1 VLSALVLAV
10 SVLTRLPVRPA
21 RVDRATAGSAMTWA
35 PVVGAA
41 IGGVGAGVFALVRW
55 AVGGDATLLPAAL
68 AIVAVVAVTGALHLD
83 GLADTADALG
93 VRGDEATARAA
104 AKDPAVGAFG
114 VTAIAASLLV
124 DVAAVATAGTRATTA
139 LVVGASAGRLAA
151 TWACHIAP
159 PATSEGL
166 GAWVARTVSTWQV
179 ITATLTVVAIAAV
192 VGGLDASRHVVA
204 GGIAVGA
211 AAVGL
216 VVGVAV
222 QRIGSGR
229 FGGLTGDVLG
239 AAITCAA
246 TATYIVVAL
255 TGSLLR

>member
-1 VLSALVLAV
+1 
-10 SVLTRLPVRPA
+10 
-21 RVDRATAGSAMTWA
+21 
-35 PVVGAA
+35 
-41 IGGVGAGVFALVRW
+41 
-55 AVGGDATLLPAAL
+55 
-68 AIVAVVAVTGALHLD
+68 VAVTGALHLD

-204 GGIAVGA
+204 GGVAVGA